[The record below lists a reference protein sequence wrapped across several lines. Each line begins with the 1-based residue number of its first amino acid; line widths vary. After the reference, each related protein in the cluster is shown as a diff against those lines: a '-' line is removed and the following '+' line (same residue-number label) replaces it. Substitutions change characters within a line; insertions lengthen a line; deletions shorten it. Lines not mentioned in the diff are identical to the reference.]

1 MYVRRTAAGTW
12 RAEYRDGAG
21 HRHSL
26 TRDTRREAQAAAS
39 EAERDVRRGRHVGPR
54 AGRILL
60 GRHESGWR
68 AARVV
73 EATTAA
79 TDAGRLERHV
89 LPTWRDVPLDAVTPS
104 GVQAWVKRL
113 GVPKPGGPGLSA
125 ASIRSCHQLLV
136 SILEAARRDGLI
148 ADNPA
153 RGVTLP
159 ATPPGVD
166 RYLTRDE
173 VADIAAELAAPHD
186 LVLATLAYTGLRW
199 GELAGLH
206 VARLDL
212 LRRRVDVVETLVE
225 LPGRREVKAY
235 PKGGRRRT
243 VPLPRGLAAELAAHL
258 VGHGD
263 PLVFPGLSRHTWAR
277 SVLHPALGQANT
289 ARLERQPPDSTIA
302 PFRVHDLR
310 HTYASWLVQ
319 DGLTLPEVAA
329 VMGHASIATTM
340 RYAHLAPDTHDR
352 VLGVL
357 DGVRN
362 ASARQAATGRVRSR
376 QAL

>member
-12 RAEYRDGAG
+12 RAEYRDSAG

-26 TRDTRREAQAAAS
+26 TRGTRREAQTAAA

-54 AGRILL
+54 AGRLPL
-60 GRHESGWR
+60 GHYERGWR
-68 AARVV
+68 ADRVV

-89 LPTWRDVPLDAVTPS
+89 LPHWRDVPLDAVTPS
-104 GVQAWVKRL
+104 SVQAWIKRL
-113 GVPKPGGPGLSA
+113 GSGEKPLSA
-125 ASIRSCHQLLV
+125 ATVRSCHQLLV

-153 RGVTLP
+153 RGVALP
-159 ATPPGVD
+159 ATPPGAD
-166 RYLTRDE
+166 RYLTADE
-173 VADIAAELAAPHD
+173 VAAVADELPGPHD
-186 LVLATLAYTGLRW
+186 LVLNVLAYTGLRW

-225 LPGRREVKAY
+225 LPGRREIKPY
-235 PKGGRRRT
+235 PKGGRARS
-243 VPLPRGLAAELAAHL
+243 VPLPRALVDDLAAHL
-258 VGHGD
+258 VGHTD
-263 PLVFPGLSRHTWAR
+263 ELVFPGLSRHTWAR
-277 SVLHPALGQANT
+277 SRLHFAVDAANT
-289 ARLERQPPDSTIA
+289 LRIKAERPVIA

-319 DGLTLPEVAA
+319 DGVTLPEVAA

-340 RYAHLAPDTHDR
+340 RYQHLAPDTHNR
-352 VLGVL
+352 VLGAL
-357 DGVRN
+357 ESGTSRRGEQRREHHD
-362 ASARQAATGRVRSR
+362 RQER
-376 QAL
+376 